1 MIDCYT
7 LQHLASYTAQVI
19 RREDQSDF
27 QVYAILELDKYP
39 GYWENRGWRDLY
51 TQFLTENHRTY

>member
-1 MIDCYT
+1 MTDCYT
-7 LQHLASYTAQVI
+7 LQHLASYTEHVI

-27 QVYAILELDKYP
+27 RAYAILALEHDP

-51 TQFLTENHRTY
+51 TEWLKLNHRS